1 MTTDDKQSLGHWI
14 NGEHCASA
22 GGATFTVF
30 NPSDDSPFAV
40 VAEGS
45 AVEMDVAVQSAHDAF
60 QTYRHTSVND
70 RERWLA
76 AAAALLEERKAEF
89 VDLLIDEAGSTIS
102 KAQFETGKAVSF
114 IRAAIGMVR
123 QASINRQIGNRM
135 QPSVRI
141 RCPNTSHIRGVC
153 SGLDRAAPP
162 VSRPGRLT

>member
-1 MTTDDKQSLGHWI
+1 MTTDDKQALGHWI
-14 NGEHCASA
+14 NGEHCTSA
-22 GGATFTVF
+22 RGATFTVF
-30 NPSDDSPFAV
+30 NPSDDSPFAL

-45 AVEMDVAVQSAHDAF
+45 AVEMDLAVQAAHDAF

-76 AAAALLEERKAEF
+76 TAAALLEERKAEF

-123 QASINRQIGNRM
+123 Q
-135 QPSVRI
+135 V
-141 RCPNTSHIRGVC
+141 
-153 SGLDRAAPP
+153 SGKQLQYATQNELDELLAIQKSAQEATERAISYYR
-162 VSRPGRLT
+162 SRDRS